1 MMERTANNNT
11 FFIEIIIVILFF
23 SICTVSIMNFFV
35 ISYRENQNSSDI
47 NKAVILAQNTAEE
60 FKSNPNVFMENK
72 LYSNFYEEQGNLNF
86 DFWYDKDFNIINENH
101 SVHIPIPVYIMKI
114 KISDDISYENIKI
127 ADISVERTNDN
138 LNLFTLKTGKF
149 VKSER

>member
-86 DFWYDKDFNIINENH
+86 DFWYDEDFNIINENH

-127 ADISVERTNDN
+127 ADISVKRTNDN

>member
-86 DFWYDKDFNIINENH
+86 DFWYDEDFNIINENH

>member
-86 DFWYDKDFNIINENH
+86 DFWYDEDFNIINENH
-101 SVHIPIPVYIMKI
+101 SVHIPIPIYIMKI

-149 VKSER
+149 VKSEW

>member
-47 NKAVILAQNTAEE
+47 NKAVILVQNTAEE

-86 DFWYDKDFNIINENH
+86 DFWYDEDFNIINENH